1 MNSTYL
7 PTSILVIIFQ
17 SGLFMTPV
25 AKYFVYFRKYLVK
38 HFIYSGNILSTEFEI
53 KQQWTF
59 FIITINILMDAFRE
73 RKKKEKR
80 KKKRRKDRK
89 TSK

>member
-1 MNSTYL
+1 
-7 PTSILVIIFQ
+7 
-17 SGLFMTPV
+17 MTPV
-25 AKYFVYFRKYLVK
+25 AKYFVYFRKHFVYFRKYLVK